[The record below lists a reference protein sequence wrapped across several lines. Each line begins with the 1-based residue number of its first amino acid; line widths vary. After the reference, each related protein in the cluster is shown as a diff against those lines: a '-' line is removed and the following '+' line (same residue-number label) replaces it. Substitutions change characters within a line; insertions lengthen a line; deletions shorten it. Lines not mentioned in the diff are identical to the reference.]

1 MKNSF
6 IFNFYNLILC
16 MKNIF
21 MNKICKTSKY
31 LNFIMKKISNKN
43 L

>member
-21 MNKICKTSKY
+21 MNKTYKINKF
-31 LNFIMKKISNKN
+31 LNFIMKKINNKK